1 MIFDSIAN
9 LEKYREKIACVDGI
23 LAFVGRADQLKTGR
37 YDFDGGFVLV
47 QEGVTRPPEQAQFEA
62 HDIYAD
68 LQLLC
73 RGGERVEWADRAVLS
88 ESVPYDADKDIAFFH
103 GSGVAFDLR
112 PGMFY
117 AVFPP
122 DANKPS
128 CHVGGER
135 PVTYRKLVFKFKV

>member
-1 MIFDSIAN
+1 MKRTIF
-9 LEKYREKIACVDGI
+9 
-23 LAFVGRADQLKTGR
+23 T
-37 YDFDGGFVLV
+37 
-47 QEGVTRPPEQAQFEA
+47 
-62 HDIYAD
+62 
-68 LQLLC
+68 
-73 RGGERVEWADRAVLS
+73 RVEWADRAVLS

-117 AVFPP
+117 AVFPH
-122 DANKPS
+122 DAHKPS

>member
-62 HDIYAD
+62 HDNYAD
-68 LQLLC
+68 LQVLC
-73 RGGERVEWADRAVLS
+73 RGGGRVEWADRATLS
-88 ESVPYDADKDIAFFH
+88 ESVPYDAEKDIAFFH
-103 GSGVAFDLR
+103 GFGVAFDLA

-117 AVFPP
+117 AVFPH
-122 DANKPS
+122 DAHKPS
-128 CHVGGER
+128 CHVGGAH
-135 PVTYRKLVFKFKV
+135 PMTYRKLVFKFKV

>member
-62 HDIYAD
+62 HDI
-68 LQLLC
+68 
-73 RGGERVEWADRAVLS
+73 
-88 ESVPYDADKDIAFFH
+88 
-103 GSGVAFDLR
+103 
-112 PGMFY
+112 
-117 AVFPP
+117 
-122 DANKPS
+122 
-128 CHVGGER
+128 
-135 PVTYRKLVFKFKV
+135 